1 MIKTMGE
8 IVVIGGGFAGV
19 EAAWQAAQAGA
30 RVRLYEMRPVRQ
42 TPAHRTEQLAEIVCS
57 NSLKSDEPGTAP
69 YLLKEEL
76 RRGGSL
82 VLEVAAETRVPA
94 GAALAVDRHRF
105 AALVTARIE
114 AHPNI
119 TLIREEVTRVPD
131 DALTIIAAG
140 PLCSDALAEEIVRL
154 TGDGQLYFYDAIA
167 PIVAADSIDYTVAF
181 RAARYDK
188 GGDDYVNCPF
198 DEEQYRVFYDAL
210 VEARSVPLQRFEET
224 RWFEACLPVE
234 ELARRG
240 YDTLRYGPM
249 KPRGLRDPR
258 TGREPFAAVQ
268 LRQENLMADA
278 YNLVGFQNHLRY
290 GEQARVIRLIPGLE
304 RAEFLQYG
312 QIHRNTYIRAP
323 RVLAATMQMRER
335 PQVYFA
341 GQISGVE
348 GYVESVATGWLA
360 GLNAARQ
367 LAGRELV
374 VAPPK
379 SAVGALARYVSSA
392 KTDNYQPVNI
402 TFALL
407 EPLPEADR
415 KRVRRKRE
423 RHQLQVERALTEWN
437 NWLHHLHTDDS
448 ATIHAAPPLAA
459 NV

>member
-1 MIKTMGE
+1 MDEVI
-8 IVVIGGGFAGV
+8 VIGGGFAGV
-19 EAAWQAAQAGA
+19 EAAWQAARGGA

-105 AALVTARIE
+105 AELITQRIE

-131 DALTIIAAG
+131 DALAIIAAG

-167 PIVAADSIDYTVAF
+167 PIVAADSIDHTIAF

-198 DEEQYRVFYDAL
+198 DEEQYRVFYEAL
-210 VEARSVPLQRFEET
+210 VEAKSVPLQRFEET
-224 RWFEACLPVE
+224 RWFEACLPIE

-249 KPRGLRDPR
+249 KPVGLRDPR

-323 RVLAATMQMRER
+323 RVLAATMRMRER
-335 PQVYFA
+335 PNVYFA

-360 GLNAARQ
+360 GVNAARQ
-367 LAGRELV
+367 LAGLELV
-374 VAPPK
+374 EAPTL
-379 SAVGALARYVSSA
+379 SAVGALARYVSA
-392 KTDNYQPVNI
+392 AETDNYQPVNI

-437 NWLHHLHTDDS
+437 NWLHNLHTNDS
-448 ATIHAAPPLAA
+448 ATTHAAPPRAA